1 MTNREAIAILELQI
15 PLSHEDVRRA
25 FRRMAKMYHPDLQRE
40 PEKQEEASKKF
51 IAVRQASEW
60 LLSKS
65 ESAINSPEPIR
76 REPSIVRRTYKRAA
90 PQPKIKD
97 LAIIKELDNV
107 ILLFELIIGKRK
119 NNQKRSFTWKFN
131 PSNLIG
137 KWYESLI
144 EKHYPGEDKL
154 QGFSFAIFRFFRLFI
169 GAIFLIA
176 GFFILSVIGLLGAVI
191 LFPPFM
197 VFYLLYITYIAALE
211 YATPRLNK
219 KIIKGDL
226 ESWISVRRVYLLYR
240 TYPLVLFLLASWGT
254 IVFGQTGTIYLQ
266 SISWLICIPVFL
278 LMLSVLFEWIQF
290 RKIKI
295 QRQNNNSK

>member
-15 PLSHEDVRRA
+15 PLSHEDVRKA
-25 FRRMAKMYHPDLQRE
+25 FRRMAKIYHPDLQRE

-51 IAVRQASEW
+51 IAIRQASEW

-65 ESAINSPEPIR
+65 ETEINSPEPIR
-76 REPSIVRRTYKRAA
+76 REPTIVRRPYKRPA

-97 LAIIKELDNV
+97 LPIIRELDNV
-107 ILLFELIIGKRK
+107 ILLVELIIGKRK
-119 NNQKRSFTWKFN
+119 NNRKRSFKWKFN

-144 EKHYPGEDKL
+144 EKHYPGEDNL

-176 GFFILSVIGLLGAVI
+176 GFFLLSIIGLLGAVI
-191 LFPPFM
+191 LFPPMM
-197 VFYLLYITYIAALE
+197 VFYLIYSIYIAALE
-211 YATPRLNK
+211 NIAKSLNK
-219 KIIKGDL
+219 KIKKGDL

-240 TYPLVLFLLASWGT
+240 SFPLALFLLTSWAT

-278 LMLSVLFEWIQF
+278 LMMSVLFEWIQF
-290 RKIKI
+290 HKI
-295 QRQNNNSK
+295 QNRSQNKNS

>member
-15 PLSHEDVRRA
+15 PLSHEDVRKA
-25 FRRMAKMYHPDLQRE
+25 FRRMAKIYHPDLQRE

-65 ESAINSPEPIR
+65 ESAINAPEPIR
-76 REPSIVRRTYKRAA
+76 REPTIVRRPYKRPA

-97 LAIIKELDNV
+97 LPIIKELDNV
-107 ILLFELIIGKRK
+107 ILLVELIIGKRK
-119 NNQKRSFTWKFN
+119 NNKKRSFPWKFN
-131 PSNLIG
+131 PSNLLG

-144 EKHYPGEDKL
+144 EKHYPGEDNL

-176 GFFILSVIGLLGAVI
+176 GFFILSVIGLLAAVI

-211 YATPRLNK
+211 FVTPKLNK

-226 ESWISVRRVYLLYR
+226 ESWIRVRRVYLLYR
-240 TYPLVLFLLASWGT
+240 SYPLALFLLVSWGT
-254 IVFGQTGTIYLQ
+254 ITFGQTGTIYLQ
-266 SISWLICIPVFL
+266 SISWLICIPVVM
-278 LMLSVLFEWIQF
+278 LMMSVLFEWIQF
-290 RKIKI
+290 HKI
-295 QRQNNNSK
+295 QNRSKNKNV

>member
-15 PLSHEDVRRA
+15 PLSHEDVRKA
-25 FRRMAKMYHPDLQRE
+25 FRRMAKIYHPDLQRE

-51 IAVRQASEW
+51 IAIRQASEW

-65 ESAINSPEPIR
+65 ETAINSPEPIR
-76 REPSIVRRTYKRAA
+76 REPSILRRPYKRAT

-97 LAIIKELDNV
+97 LPIIKELDNV
-107 ILLFELIIGKRK
+107 ILLVELIIGKRK
-119 NNQKRSFTWKFN
+119 NNKKRSFSWKFS

-144 EKHYPGEDKL
+144 EKHYPGEDNL

-176 GFFILSVIGLLGAVI
+176 GFFLLSIIGLLGAVI
-191 LFPPFM
+191 LFPPMM
-197 VFYLLYITYIAALE
+197 VFYLIYSIYIAALE
-211 YATPRLNK
+211 NIAKSLNK
-219 KIIKGDL
+219 KIKKGDL

-240 TYPLVLFLLASWGT
+240 SFPLALFLLTSWAT

-278 LMLSVLFEWIQF
+278 LMMSVLFEWIQF
-290 RKIKI
+290 HKI
-295 QRQNNNSK
+295 QNRSQNKNV

>member
-15 PLSHEDVRRA
+15 PLSHEDVRKA
-25 FRRMAKMYHPDLQRE
+25 FRRMAKIYHPDLQRE

-76 REPSIVRRTYKRAA
+76 REPTIVRRPYKRPA
-90 PQPKIKD
+90 PQSKIKD
-97 LAIIKELDNV
+97 LPIIKELDNV
-107 ILLFELIIGKRK
+107 ILLVELIIGKRK
-119 NNQKRSFTWKFN
+119 NNRKRSFKWKFN

-176 GFFILSVIGLLGAVI
+176 GFFLLSIIGLLGAVI
-191 LFPPFM
+191 LFPPMM
-197 VFYLLYITYIAALE
+197 VFYLIYSIYIAALE
-211 YATPRLNK
+211 NIAKSLNK
-219 KIIKGDL
+219 KIKKGDL

-240 TYPLVLFLLASWGT
+240 SFPLALFLLTSWAT

-278 LMLSVLFEWIQF
+278 LMMSVLFEWIQF
-290 RKIKI
+290 HKI
-295 QRQNNNSK
+295 QNRSQNKNV

>member
-51 IAVRQASEW
+51 IDVRQASEW

-65 ESAINSPEPIR
+65 ESEINAPEPIR
-76 REPSIVRRTYKRAA
+76 REPAIVRRTYKRAA

-107 ILLFELIIGKRK
+107 ILLLELIIGKRK
-119 NNQKRSFTWKFN
+119 NNQKRSFSWKFS
-131 PSNLIG
+131 PSTLIG

-154 QGFSFAIFRFFRLFI
+154 QGFSFAIFRFFRLLI

-176 GFFILSVIGLLGAVI
+176 GFFILSIIGLLGCVI
-191 LFPPFM
+191 LFPPLM
-197 VFYLLYITYIAALE
+197 VFYLLYSIYIAALE
-211 YATPRLNK
+211 ILATRLNK
-219 KIIKGDL
+219 KIKRGDL
-226 ESWISVRRVYLLYR
+226 DTWIQVRKTYLAYR
-240 TYPLVLFLLASWGT
+240 SFPLVLFILTSWGT
-254 IVFGQTGTIYLQ
+254 IKFGKTGTIYLQ
-266 SISWLICIPVFL
+266 SISWLICIPVA
-278 LMLSVLFEWIQF
+278 MLIMSVLYEWIHF

-295 QRQNNNSK
+295 QRQNNKSK

>member
-15 PLSHEDVRRA
+15 PLSHEDVRKA
-25 FRRMAKMYHPDLQRE
+25 FRRMAKIYHPDLQRE

-51 IAVRQASEW
+51 IAIRQASEW

-65 ESAINSPEPIR
+65 ETAINSPEPIR
-76 REPSIVRRTYKRAA
+76 REPSILRRPYKRAT

-97 LAIIKELDNV
+97 LPIIKELDNV
-107 ILLFELIIGKRK
+107 ILLVELIIGKRK
-119 NNQKRSFTWKFN
+119 NNQKRSFSWKFS

-169 GAIFLIA
+169 GSIFLIA
-176 GFFILSVIGLLGAVI
+176 GFFLLSVIGLLGAVI

-197 VFYLLYITYIAALE
+197 VFYLLYTIYIAALE
-211 YATPRLNK
+211 YVTPGLNK

-226 ESWISVRRVYLLYR
+226 ESWIRVRRVYLFYR
-240 TYPLVLFLLASWGT
+240 SFPLSLFLLASWGT
-254 IVFGQTGTIYLQ
+254 IAFGQTGTIYLQ
-266 SISWLICIPVFL
+266 SISWLICIPVS
-278 LMLSVLFEWIQF
+278 MLIMSVLYEWIHF
-290 RKIKI
+290 RKIQI
-295 QRQNNNSK
+295 QRQNNNSR

>member
-1 MTNREAIAILELQI
+1 MTNREAIAILELQT
-15 PLSHEDVRRA
+15 PLSHEDVRKA
-25 FRRMAKMYHPDLQRE
+25 FRRMAKIYHPDLQRE

-51 IAVRQASEW
+51 IAIRQASEW

-65 ESAINSPEPIR
+65 ETAINSPEPIR
-76 REPSIVRRTYKRAA
+76 REPSILRRPYKRAT

-97 LAIIKELDNV
+97 LPIIKELDNV
-107 ILLFELIIGKRK
+107 ILLVELIIGKRK
-119 NNQKRSFTWKFN
+119 NNQKRSFSWKFS

-169 GAIFLIA
+169 GSIFLIA
-176 GFFILSVIGLLGAVI
+176 GFFLLSVIGLLGAVI

-197 VFYLLYITYIAALE
+197 VFYLLYTIYIAALE
-211 YATPRLNK
+211 YVTPGLNK

-226 ESWISVRRVYLLYR
+226 ESWIRVRRVYLFYR
-240 TYPLVLFLLASWGT
+240 SFPLSLFLLASWGT
-254 IVFGQTGTIYLQ
+254 IAFGQTGTIYLQ
-266 SISWLICIPVFL
+266 SISWLICIPVS
-278 LMLSVLFEWIQF
+278 MLIMSVLYEWIHF
-290 RKIKI
+290 RKIQI
-295 QRQNNNSK
+295 QRQNNNSR

>member
-15 PLSHEDVRRA
+15 PLSHEDVRKA
-25 FRRMAKMYHPDLQRE
+25 FRRMAKIYHPDLQRE

-76 REPSIVRRTYKRAA
+76 REPTIIRRTYKRPA

-97 LAIIKELDNV
+97 LPIIKELDNV
-107 ILLFELIIGKRK
+107 ILLVELIIGKRK
-119 NNQKRSFTWKFN
+119 NNKKRSFPWKFN

-144 EKHYPGEDKL
+144 EKHYPGEDNL

-176 GFFILSVIGLLGAVI
+176 GFFILSVIGLLAAVI

-197 VFYLLYITYIAALE
+197 VFYLLYSTYIAALE
-211 YATPRLNK
+211 FVTPKLNK

-226 ESWISVRRVYLLYR
+226 ESWIRVRRVYFLYR
-240 TYPLVLFLLASWGT
+240 SYPLALFLLVSWGT
-254 IVFGQTGTIYLQ
+254 ITFGQTGTIYLQ
-266 SISWLICIPVFL
+266 SISWLISIPVVM
-278 LMLSVLFEWIQF
+278 LMMSVLFEWIQF
-290 RKIKI
+290 HKI
-295 QRQNNNSK
+295 QNRSKNKNV

>member
-1 MTNREAIAILELQI
+1 
-15 PLSHEDVRRA
+15 
-25 FRRMAKMYHPDLQRE
+25 MAKIYHPDLQRE

-65 ESAINSPEPIR
+65 ESAINAPEPIR
-76 REPSIVRRTYKRAA
+76 REPTIVRRTYKRAA

-107 ILLFELIIGKRK
+107 ILLLELIIGKRR
-119 NNQKRSFTWKFN
+119 NNQKRSFSWKFN

-176 GFFILSVIGLLGAVI
+176 GFFTLSVIGLLGAVI

-197 VFYLLYITYIAALE
+197 VFYLLYSTYIAALE
-211 YATPRLNK
+211 YVTPSLNK

-226 ESWISVRRVYLLYR
+226 ESWIRVRRVYLLYR
-240 TYPLVLFLLASWGT
+240 SYPLAFFLLASWGT
-254 IVFGQTGTIYLQ
+254 MAFGQTGTIYLQ
-266 SISWLICIPVFL
+266 SISWLICIPVMM
-278 LMLSVLFEWIQF
+278 LMMSVLFEWIQF
-290 RKIKI
+290 HKI
-295 QRQNNNSK
+295 QNRSKNKNV

>member
-1 MTNREAIAILELQI
+1 
-15 PLSHEDVRRA
+15 
-25 FRRMAKMYHPDLQRE
+25 MAKIYHPDLQRE

-51 IAVRQASEW
+51 IAIRQASEW

-65 ESAINSPEPIR
+65 ETEINSPEPIR
-76 REPSIVRRTYKRAA
+76 REPTIVRRPYKRPA

-97 LAIIKELDNV
+97 LPIIRELDNV
-107 ILLFELIIGKRK
+107 ILLVELIIGKRK
-119 NNQKRSFTWKFN
+119 NTRKRSFNWKFN

-144 EKHYPGEDKL
+144 EKHYPGEDNL

-169 GAIFLIA
+169 GALFLIA
-176 GFFILSVIGLLGAVI
+176 GFFLLSIIGLLGAVI
-191 LFPPFM
+191 LFPPMM
-197 VFYLLYITYIAALE
+197 VFYLIYSIYIAALE
-211 YATPRLNK
+211 NIAKSLNK
-219 KIIKGDL
+219 KIKKGDL

-240 TYPLVLFLLASWGT
+240 SFPLALFLLTIWAT

-278 LMLSVLFEWIQF
+278 LMMSVLFEWIQF
-290 RKIKI
+290 HKI
-295 QRQNNNSK
+295 QNRSQNKNV

>member
-15 PLSHEDVRRA
+15 PLSHEDVRKA
-25 FRRMAKMYHPDLQRE
+25 FRRMAKIYHPDLQRE

-51 IAVRQASEW
+51 IAIRQASEW

-65 ESAINSPEPIR
+65 ETAINSPEPIR
-76 REPSIVRRTYKRAA
+76 REPSILRRPYKRAT

-97 LAIIKELDNV
+97 LPIIKELDNV
-107 ILLFELIIGKRK
+107 ILLVELIIGKRK
-119 NNQKRSFTWKFN
+119 NNQKRSFSWKFS

-169 GAIFLIA
+169 GSIFLIA
-176 GFFILSVIGLLGAVI
+176 GFFLLSVIGLLGAVI

-197 VFYLLYITYIAALE
+197 VFYLLYTIYIAALE
-211 YATPRLNK
+211 YVTPGLNK

-226 ESWISVRRVYLLYR
+226 ESWIRVRRVYLFYR
-240 TYPLVLFLLASWGT
+240 SFPLSLFLLASWGT
-254 IVFGQTGTIYLQ
+254 IAFGQTGTIYLQ
-266 SISWLICIPVFL
+266 SISWLICIPVVM
-278 LMLSVLFEWIQF
+278 LMMSVLFEWIQF
-290 RKIKI
+290 HKI
-295 QRQNNNSK
+295 QNRSKNKNV

>member
-15 PLSHEDVRRA
+15 PLSHEDVRKA
-25 FRRMAKMYHPDLQRE
+25 FRRMAKIYHPDLQRE
-40 PEKQEEASKKF
+40 QEKQEEASKKF
-51 IAVRQASEW
+51 IAIRQASEW

-65 ESAINSPEPIR
+65 ETAINTPEPIR
-76 REPSIVRRTYKRAA
+76 REPTIVRRTYKRAA

-107 ILLFELIIGKRK
+107 ILLLELIIGKRK
-119 NNQKRSFTWKFN
+119 NQQKRSFSWKFN

-144 EKHYPGEDKL
+144 EKHYPGEDNL

-176 GFFILSVIGLLGAVI
+176 GFFILSVIGLLAAVV

-197 VFYLLYITYIAALE
+197 VFYLLYSSYIAALE
-211 YATPRLNK
+211 YATQSLNK

-226 ESWISVRRVYLLYR
+226 DSWIRVRKVYLFYR
-240 TYPLVLFLLASWGT
+240 SYPLALFLLASWGT
-254 IVFGQTGTIYLQ
+254 IEFGQTGTIYLQ
-266 SISWLICIPVFL
+266 SISWLICIPVVM
-278 LMLSVLFEWIQF
+278 LMMSVLFEWIQF
-290 RKIKI
+290 HKI
-295 QRQNNNSK
+295 QNRSKNKNV